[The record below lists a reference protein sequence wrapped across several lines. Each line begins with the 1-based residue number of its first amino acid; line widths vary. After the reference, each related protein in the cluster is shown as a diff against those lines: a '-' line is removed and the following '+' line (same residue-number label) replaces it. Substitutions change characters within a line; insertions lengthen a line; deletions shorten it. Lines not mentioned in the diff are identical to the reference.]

1 MYLEVDNAIAARQV
15 LGTTPG
21 VVSIEDAP
29 PGLGIELDGVTRA
42 SVVSALVQAGIGVET
57 VMQRHR
63 LEDTFVELVG
73 EETMRQ

>member
-1 MYLEVDNAIAARQV
+1 
-15 LGTTPG
+15 
-21 VVSIEDAP
+21 VSIEDAP